1 MRGGVQVQARICPMA
16 RRCSYELEKCGGAC
30 TGQDGLSAPDAKAD
44 KSGLVDHVLLRARK
58 LPLARHDNVSTT
70 LRVRHHI
77 ALAPLRM
84 CAVAFPHTAGNWVL
98 ESSERDA
105 GPYPLG
111 RARPLFA
118 SIYGYATFK
127 DWTVLAPS
135 VAQRLSTSLART
147 QPIIRFRKN

>member
-84 CAVAFPHTAGNWVL
+84 CAVAFPHTAGNWVM

-105 GPYPLG
+105 GPCTTIVCLYLRLRDVQGLDSFGPISG
-111 RARPLFA
+111 TAA
-118 SIYGYATFK
+118 INITCKNATNHAVSK
-127 DWTVLAPS
+127 KLIH
-135 VAQRLSTSLART
+135 L
-147 QPIIRFRKN
+147 